1 MRATKSDRLGSI
13 QGCRCWAAVAR
24 PRPCLPLQLTS
35 TQVVPSHMCVGVVC
49 LVWSGPVLPN
59 HRRPSARRPSIFRP
73 FCISFGL
80 ARAGRQRGAPVTSTP
95 SGPSG
100 LSGPSS
106 VRLLGIDAS
115 QDLDGRHLVYLS
127 ITYQLRNQSPH
138 PERHL
143 VDFIKTITWTSI
155 RSYCYRAPTNSL
167 ARTAH

>member
-35 TQVVPSHMCVGVVC
+35 TQVVPSHVCVGVVC

-106 VRLLGIDAS
+106 VRLVCETWDRRVARF
-115 QDLDGRHLVYLS
+115 GRPPSSVSVYHLS
-127 ITYQLRNQSPH
+127 AQKSEPPSRTSP
-138 PERHL
+138 
-143 VDFIKTITWTSI
+143 
-155 RSYCYRAPTNSL
+155 C
-167 ARTAH
+167 